1 MNFGNSSAFV
11 RRLPALALAA
21 VAVWLLAKIGFTAW
35 DIARFEPPAP
45 AAFSP
50 AVSADKA
57 AAQAPGA
64 GLFGSP
70 RQRARTNA
78 SPDVLR
84 GGNFRLTGVVASAN
98 RKLAHAI
105 IETGGASDTY
115 FIGDTLASGIRVQ
128 EVRPNEVLL
137 RRGGEVLRLPLSNAS
152 LSTGASPSPNLLAR
166 AGGGGA
172 LGGDLL
178 ARPRESLSQLVNME
192 PVMDADGRMEGYRLT
207 PRARKAWFDSLGLVS
222 GDLLLAVNGI
232 GFDANNMAQARQE
245 MSSGNDMMLTVERD
259 GEKLEVS
266 VGSDNFGLLAM

>member
-1 MNFGNSSAFV
+1 MNFANSGALV
-11 RRLPALALAA
+11 RRLPALALAG

-35 DIARFEPPAP
+35 DIARFDPPAP
-45 AAFSP
+45 AALSP
-50 AVSADKA
+50 AVAADKPA
-57 AAQAPGA
+57 AAAPGA

-70 RQRARTNA
+70 RQRARTSA

-115 FIGDTLASGIRVQ
+115 FIGDTLASGILVQ

-137 RRGGEVLRLPLSNAS
+137 QRGGEVLRLPLSNAS
-152 LSTGASPSPNLLAR
+152 LSASASPSPNLLAR
-166 AGGGGA
+166 TAGGAG
-172 LGGDLL
+172 LGSELL

-192 PVMDADGRMEGYRLT
+192 PVMDADGRLEGYRLT

-222 GDLLLAVNGI
+222 GDLLLAVNGAS
-232 GFDANNMAQARQE
+232 FDASNMAQARQE
-245 MSSGNDMMLTVERD
+245 MSSGNDMMLTIDRD

-266 VGSDNFGLLAM
+266 VGSENFGLLAM

>member
-1 MNFGNSSAFV
+1 MNFANSGALV
-11 RRLPALALAA
+11 RRLPALAPAA
-21 VAVWLLAKIGFTAW
+21 VAVWLLAKIGLTSW

-50 AVSADKA
+50 AVSADNA
-57 AAQAPGA
+57 AAEAPGA

-70 RQRARTNA
+70 RKRASAGA
-78 SPDVLR
+78 SPNVLR

-115 FIGDTLASGIRVQ
+115 FVGDALASGIRVQ

-137 RRGGEVLRLPLSNAS
+137 QRGGEVLRLPLSSLS
-152 LSTGASPSPNLLAR
+152 LSTGAAPSLGPLAR
-166 AGGGGA
+166 AAGVNG
-172 LGGDLL
+172 LGSDLR
-178 ARPRESLSQLVNME
+178 ARPRESLSLLVNME

-207 PRARKAWFDSLGLVS
+207 PRARKAQFDSMGLVS
-222 GDLLLAVNGI
+222 GDLLLAVNGV
-232 GFDANNMAQARQE
+232 GFDSDNMAMARE
-245 MSSGNDMMLTVERD
+245 VISSGNDMMLTIERD

>member
-1 MNFGNSSAFV
+1 MNFSNSSALV
-11 RRLPALALAA
+11 RRLPALAMAG
-21 VAVWLLAKIGFTAW
+21 VAVWLLVKIGFTAW
-35 DIARFEPPAP
+35 GIARFEPPAAAALSP
-45 AAFSP
+45 AAST
-50 AVSADKA
+50 AETA
-57 AAQAPGA
+57 AGAPGA

-70 RQRARTNA
+70 RKRASASA

-84 GGNFRLTGVVASAN
+84 SGNFRLTGVAASAN

-105 IETGGASDTY
+105 IKTGGASDTY

-137 RRGGEVLRLPLSNAS
+137 QRDGEVLRLPLSNAS
-152 LSTGASPSPNLLAR
+152 FGSGAAPSPNLLAR
-166 AGGGGA
+166 AVGGEG

-192 PVMDADGRMEGYRLT
+192 PVMDADGRLEGYRLT

-222 GDLLLAVNGI
+222 GDLLLAVNGV
-232 GFDANNMAQARQE
+232 GFDAGNVAQARQE
-245 MSSGNDMMLTVERD
+245 MSSGNDMMLTIDRD